1 MRTGRFP
8 LVLDGLRPEQSP
20 ASATQSE
27 TAFSLLGTTNLDS
40 TAGRYWSDAY
50 LVVTQAHRSN
60 GGEDHGAFL
69 GDCGASLVNWIGA
82 QSVPE
87 PLPPRLAGAARSALM
102 PLLERGH
109 KGVKLSR
116 EELQKIACWIDLLV
130 PYCGDYL
137 EANAWS
143 EEELK
148 KYEHFAVKRLRMEE
162 IEQDNIRDLV
172 ESQEPSRARRFMRE
186 MR

>member
-1 MRTGRFP
+1 
-8 LVLDGLRPEQSP
+8 
-20 ASATQSE
+20 
-27 TAFSLLGTTNLDS
+27 LLGTTNLDAV
-40 TAGRYWSDAY
+40 AGRYWSDAY
-50 LVVTQAHRSN
+50 LVLTQARRSG
-60 GGEDHGAFL
+60 GGEDQGAFL
-69 GDCGASLVNWIGA
+69 GDCTGRVVDWIGS

-87 PLPPRLAGAARSALM
+87 PLPPRFAGAVRSELM
-102 PLLERGH
+102 PLLENGH

-116 EELQKIACWIDLLV
+116 EELETIACWIDLLV
-130 PYCGDYL
+130 PYCGEYL

-148 KYEHFAVKRLRMEE
+148 KYEHFATKRLRMEE

-172 ESQEPSRARRFMRE
+172 ESQQPAKSRRYMRG